1 MGERLNQQFAKLSF
15 LTGRVGSNP
24 TTSAKQYNIHV
35 GEWSKPLDCNS
46 SIRWFDSSRVF
57 QKRGTLCFIGHATYV
72 NTYMMSVTQGVSG
85 KDFQRTGC
93 VHIVVLQ
100 KIVLY

>member
-1 MGERLNQQFAKLSF
+1 MGEWLNQQFAKLSF
-15 LTGRVGSNP
+15 LAGRVGSNP

-35 GEWSKPLDCNS
+35 GEWSKPLDCKS

-57 QKRGTLCFIGHATYV
+57 QKRGILCFIGHATYA
-72 NTYMMSVTQGVSG
+72 NTYMMSVTQEPSG
-85 KDFQRTGC
+85 KGFQKTGAA
-93 VHIVVLQ
+93 HIVALQ